1 MYVSVCPSELPY
13 KETKTGFCVRTC
25 TKTGTLTYKMES
37 SKSCVESCN
46 TSSTQ
51 IEGNFYIFNG

>member
-1 MYVSVCPSELPY
+1 MYVSTCPSELPY

-37 SKSCVESCN
+37 LKSCVDSCN
-46 TSSTQ
+46 TSST
-51 IEGNFYIFNG
+51 